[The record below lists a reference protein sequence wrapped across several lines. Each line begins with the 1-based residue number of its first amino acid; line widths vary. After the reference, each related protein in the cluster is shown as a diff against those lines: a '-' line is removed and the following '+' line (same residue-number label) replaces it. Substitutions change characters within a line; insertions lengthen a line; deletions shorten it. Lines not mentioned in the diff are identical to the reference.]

1 MRKFRTTTRTTKLL
15 FAAVVSSLVF
25 AGVYGFA
32 ASLGLTSSGLGA
44 GSAVVAACGTGINAA
59 YSTTYS
65 ASIPGYS
72 VSQVN
77 LSAIPAACLSK
88 SYKIQLTGA
97 AGVAVGAE
105 MSGTLPASGTTATIA
120 TSGTPDASLVTG
132 VSVVIS
138 YAASPYRRIA
148 SGVPPAPRSTPV
160 REVME

>member
-1 MRKFRTTTRTTKLL
+1 MHKFRTTTRTTKLL
-15 FAAVVSSLVF
+15 LAAVVSSLVF

-44 GSAVVAACGTGINAA
+44 GSAVVASCGTGINAA

-97 AGVAVGAE
+97 SGVAVGSE

-120 TSGTPDASLVTG
+120 TAGTPDASLVTG

-138 YAASPYRRIA
+138 
-148 SGVPPAPRSTPV
+148 
-160 REVME
+160 

>member
-1 MRKFRTTTRTTKLL
+1 MRKFRKTKRTTKIVV
-15 FAAVVSSLVF
+15 AAVVSSIIF
-25 AGVYGFA
+25 ASVYGFA

-59 YSTTYS
+59 YTTTYS

-88 SYKIQLTGA
+88 SYRIQLTGA
-97 AGVAVGAE
+97 AGVAIGSE
-105 MSGTLPASGTTATIA
+105 MSGTLPASGTTANISTA
-120 TSGTPDASLVTG
+120 GTPDASLVTG

-138 YAASPYRRIA
+138 
-148 SGVPPAPRSTPV
+148 
-160 REVME
+160 

>member
-1 MRKFRTTTRTTKLL
+1 MHKFRTTTRTTRLL
-15 FAAVVSSLVF
+15 LAAVVSSLVF

-44 GSAVVAACGTGINAA
+44 GSAVVASCGTGINAA

-97 AGVAVGAE
+97 SGVAVGSE

-120 TSGTPDASLVTG
+120 TAGTPDASLVTG

-138 YAASPYRRIA
+138 
-148 SGVPPAPRSTPV
+148 
-160 REVME
+160 